1 MPMSDVPT
9 ATEPRGRRKPDWVA
23 QFEGQML
30 VCGLLAKALY
40 GAPDR
45 DWLGGI
51 VARRLFEEI
60 PFGNALPEIETARD
74 KLQGWTAAMSEG
86 LSDEGFVA
94 VRDDHRSEE
103 HTSELQSLM
112 RISYA
117 VFCLKKKTKR
127 DR

>member
-1 MPMSDVPT
+1 MPMADVPT
-9 ATEPRGRRKPDWVA
+9 ATEPRGRRKPDLVA
-23 QFEGQML
+23 QFDGQML

-94 VRDDHRSEE
+94 VRDDHTRQIGRASCRERVC
-103 HTSELQSLM
+103 Q
-112 RISYA
+112 Y
-117 VFCLKKKTKR
+117 V
-127 DR
+127 

>member
-51 VARRLFEEI
+51 VTRRLFEEI
-60 PFGNALPEIETARD
+60 PFGNALPE
-74 KLQGWTAAMSEG
+74 
-86 LSDEGFVA
+86 
-94 VRDDHRSEE
+94 RSEE

-117 VFCLKKKTKR
+117 VCCLKKKTSR
-127 DR
+127 LTSSAQ

>member
-74 KLQGWTAAMSEG
+74 KLQGWTAAMSSAE
-86 LSDEGFVA
+86 
-94 VRDDHRSEE
+94 RSVGKECVSTCRSRWSPY
-103 HTSELQSLM
+103 HS
-112 RISYA
+112 
-117 VFCLKKKTKR
+117 KKKTQKINSR
-127 DR
+127 

>member
-74 KLQGWTAAMSEG
+74 KRTAE
-86 LSDEGFVA
+86 
-94 VRDDHRSEE
+94 RSVGKECVIQRRTRWSPS
-103 HTSELQSLM
+103 H
-112 RISYA
+112 
-117 VFCLKKKTKR
+117 
-127 DR
+127 